1 MVEVADGDHFDHT
14 WAELIELNLFIQAM
28 VSLKLYFESLS
39 EVSNVNLATEL
50 AAVLVLPPS
59 TSLHELT
66 QRFNKVI
73 DPITKN
79 FTALDDFLDYLKSSI
94 QYE

>member
-1 MVEVADGDHFDHT
+1 
-14 WAELIELNLFIQAM
+14 M

-39 EVSNVNLATEL
+39 EVSNVNLAMEL

-66 QRFNKVI
+66 QLLDKVI
-73 DPITKN
+73 DPIAKN
-79 FTALDDFLDYLKSSI
+79 FTALDYFLDYLKSSI
-94 QYE
+94 QYK